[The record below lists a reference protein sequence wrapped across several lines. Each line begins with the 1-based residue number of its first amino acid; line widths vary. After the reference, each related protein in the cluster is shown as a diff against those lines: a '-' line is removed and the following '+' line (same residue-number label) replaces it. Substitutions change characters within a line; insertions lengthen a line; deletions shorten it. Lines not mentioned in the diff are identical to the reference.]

1 MLPSLKKKLFFI
13 STVIGIIFA
22 AVATTAQAE
31 ESANDKTLSPYFYVK
46 SDLEGVEAFPLKR
59 TETSVSIAGVIASVH
74 VSQTYKNDGQT
85 PIEALYLFPASTRA
99 AVHAMRMQIGERL
112 IEAEIKEKKIAK
124 ATYEKAK
131 KEGKSASLLEQQRPN
146 VFQMNVAN
154 IMPGDEVKVD
164 MEYTEFLIPTEGIYE
179 FVYPTV
185 VGPRYSNKKEE
196 TAAASDKWVKN
207 PYLTQGKLPESDFA
221 LSLEVRAPMPIRELS
236 SPSHKIDTAF
246 SGPMR
251 ALVTLDKE
259 ESHQANRDFV
269 LHYRLAGDK
278 IQTGT
283 MLFQGEDENFF
294 LTMVQPPRRTTPDYV
309 LKREYI
315 FVVDISGSMN
325 GFPLDTAKTLLHD
338 LISQLSTEESF
349 NVVLFAGGASVL
361 GETSLPA
368 TPENINKALS
378 FIDSQP
384 GGGGTEL
391 VQALKTSLALPR
403 AADVSRTTLIITD
416 GYVDA
421 EAESFDMIRD
431 NLQNTNVF
439 AFGIGSSVNRYL
451 IDGLARVGRG
461 EPFVV
466 LTPED
471 APAVAAKFK
480 TYVQAPLLR
489 NVHLQFNNF
498 DAYDIE
504 PPMVPD
510 LFASRPL
517 VIFGKWRGKAGGSI
531 GIRAMST
538 MGDYYEELPISESD
552 ADAKLTALRYLWARE
567 RIARLADYAQTDLL
581 AEVKPKIVELGLKY
595 NLLTAYTSFVAVDK
609 VVRNTGG
616 LQTVKQPLPL
626 PKGVS
631 NLAVGGTLG
640 TTPEPETY
648 LLLMLVGILLAL
660 SMRHRI
666 TNLGTR

>member
-196 TAAASDKWVKN
+196 TAATSDKWVKN

-403 AADVSRTTLIITD
+403 AADVSRTTLLITD

-517 VIFGKWRGKAGGSI
+517 VIFGKWRGEAGGSI

-538 MGDYYEELPISESD
+538 MGDYYEELPISEGD

-648 LLLMLVGILLAL
+648 LLLILVGILLAL